1 MAVRTE
7 ILSVHKFRR
16 NARKREHYFTGCII
30 HGGAYGEPWPEGL
43 PEWAKGVRVRKAGA
57 FQYVV
62 EATNWT
68 GH

>member
-1 MAVRTE
+1 MSIGRTQ

-16 NARKREHYFTGCII
+16 TARKLERKLTAELEAQPSGLDWL
-30 HGGAYGEPWPEGL
+30 PW
-43 PEWAKGVRVRKAGA
+43 ARGVRVRKAGP

-62 EATNWT
+62 EATAWQ